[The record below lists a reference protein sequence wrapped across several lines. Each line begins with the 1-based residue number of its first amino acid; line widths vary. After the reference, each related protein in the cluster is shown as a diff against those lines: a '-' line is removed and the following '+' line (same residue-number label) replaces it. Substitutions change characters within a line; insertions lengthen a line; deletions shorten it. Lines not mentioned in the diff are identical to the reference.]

1 MRYVKK
7 DKRYEVRMEDG
18 QTFALKSAN
27 LTPLPHKLGASN
39 KYLASILLRESLL
52 MSLGHVLK
60 CSESGITLDSLL
72 AMPGYVTEG
81 SAVIAG
87 STIAQ
92 ACLGEISNSDVDVF
106 CTAKSAPATRSVSS
120 NKYIMSRG

>member
-18 QTFALKSAN
+18 QTFALKSTN
-27 LTPLPHKLGASN
+27 LTPLPHKMGASN

-92 ACLGEISNSDVDVF
+92 ACLGEIWNSDVDVF
-106 CTAKSAPATRSVSS
+106 CTAKLAPATRSVSL
-120 NKYIMSRG
+120 NK